1 MGIPMELKG
10 SDELEIIYSYS
21 VRFTVCEIS
30 SILDLT
36 GDLGKKR
43 EKKIDHLT
51 GFGETHLCWQF
62 TFPH

>member
-36 GDLGKKR
+36 GDLGKNR
-43 EKKIDHLT
+43 EKN
-51 GFGETHLCWQF
+51 
-62 TFPH
+62 